1 MALMVPAE
9 GTQGYIESGPEP
21 RSEL

>member
-9 GTQGYIESGPEP
+9 GTQGYIESEPEP